1 MAARFGLRSEPD
13 LSQGRK
19 TAMQLAK
26 TKSKAKFPAVL
37 IVAICVLFSAAIA
50 HADAVTDWNAI
61 MQTTV
66 APSNAFVQARSN
78 AIVQLAVFE
87 AVNAITGKYRP
98 YLGIISAPSGASA
111 DAAAIAAAHRTLVTL
126 YPGSTAALDTAEA
139 VSLSAIPDGQ
149 PKTDGVA
156 LGEAAASAILALRA
170 NDGSAL
176 MVPYAP
182 GTDPGDWQPTPPAF
196 APALLP
202 GWGQVTTFG
211 ILSGAQFRS
220 APPPVLGSA
229 DYARY
234 YNEVKLVGDVNS
246 TVRPQ
251 DRTDVAHFYII
262 PAVQVYNPAARQ
274 VSAAQGKTL
283 SQNAHDFALL
293 GMAMC
298 DGLISSMETK
308 YFYNRWRPVTA
319 IRAGDTDG
327 NPKTEPDTAWLPLIA
342 TPPFPSYPSAH
353 ADAGGAARRILER
366 VYGKDGFQ
374 VTLTSPTAPGVV
386 LHYTAWKQI
395 TDDVDDARVF
405 GGIHYRYDQQAG
417 AQQGWQVGSFILE
430 TQLLPLSQ
438 D

>member
-1 MAARFGLRSEPD
+1 MKAAKEELVAFLIGV
-13 LSQGRK
+13 
-19 TAMQLAK
+19 A
-26 TKSKAKFPAVL
+26 FVL
-37 IVAICVLFSAAIA
+37 IGAPTVK
-50 HADAVTDWNAI
+50 ADAVTDWNAV

-66 APSNAFVQARSN
+66 GASNAFVQARSN

-98 YLGIISAPSGASA
+98 YIGTTSAPSGASPE
-111 DAAAIAAAHRTLVTL
+111 AAAIAAAHRTLVSL
-126 YPGSTAALDTAEA
+126 YPGSVVALDAAEA
-139 VSLSAIPDGQ
+139 VSLSAILDGQ
-149 PKTDGVA
+149 AKTDGVA
-156 LGEAAASAILALRA
+156 VGESAASAILALRS
-170 NDGSAL
+170 NDGSGL
-176 MVPYAP
+176 IVPYTP
-182 GTDPGDWQPTPPAF
+182 GIGPGVWQPTPPAF

-220 APPPVLGSA
+220 APPPFLGSA

-234 YNEVKLVGDVNS
+234 YNEVKLVGDVHS
-246 TVRPQ
+246 SVRSQ

-283 SQNAHDFALL
+283 SENAHDFALL
-293 GMAMC
+293 AMAMC

-308 YFYNRWRPVTA
+308 YSYNRWRPVTA

-327 NPKTEPDTAWLPLIA
+327 NQKTEADANWLPLIV

-353 ADAGGAARRILER
+353 ASAGGAARRVLER
-366 VYGKDGFQ
+366 IYGKDGFAI
-374 VTLTSPTAPGVV
+374 TLTSPTAPGVV
-386 LHYTAWKQI
+386 LHYTAWNQI
-395 TDDVDDARVF
+395 TDDIDDARVF
-405 GGIHYRYDQQAG
+405 GGIHFRYDQEAG
-417 AQQGWQVGSFILE
+417 AQQGWKVGSYILDN
-430 TQLLPLSQ
+430 QLLPIAQ

>member
-1 MAARFGLRSEPD
+1 MRLVKIK
-13 LSQGRK
+13 L
-19 TAMQLAK
+19 
-26 TKSKAKFPAVL
+26 KAGFALVL
-37 IVAICVLFSAAIA
+37 MVATCVLSTAVA

-61 MQTTV
+61 MQSIVTS
-66 APSNAFVQARSN
+66 SNPFAQARSN
-78 AIVQLAVFE
+78 AIVELAVFE
-87 AVNAITGKYRP
+87 AVNAVTGGYRP
-98 YLGIISAPSGASA
+98 YLGTISAPAGASPE
-111 DAAAIAAAHRTLVTL
+111 AAAIAAAHRTLVVL
-126 YPGSTAALDTAEA
+126 YPANTAALDAAEA

-149 PKTDGVA
+149 PKTDGIAV
-156 LGEAAASAILALRA
+156 GEAAANAILALRA

-176 MVPYAP
+176 IVPYTP
-182 GTDPGDWQPTPPAF
+182 GTDPGDWRPTPPAF

-211 ILSGAQFRS
+211 ILSGSQFRS
-220 APPPVLGSA
+220 APPPVLGSG
-229 DYARY
+229 DYARN

-251 DRTDVAHFYII
+251 DRTDVARFYII

-293 GMAMC
+293 AIAMC

-308 YFYNRWRPVTA
+308 FFYNRWRPVTA

-327 NPKTEPDTAWLPLIA
+327 NRKTEPDAAWLPLIP

-353 ADAGGAARRILER
+353 ASAGGAARRILER
-366 VYGKDGFQ
+366 IYGKDGFQ
-374 VTLTSPTAPGVV
+374 VTLTSPTAPGVT

-395 TDDVDDARVF
+395 TDDIDDARVF
-405 GGIHYRYDQQAG
+405 GGIHFRNDQEAG
-417 AQQGWQVGSFILE
+417 GRQGWQVGSFILE